1 MKEPVVCHT
10 ASPSPFKY
18 MKELDPENQ
27 GLSAGFLGTNTQ
39 KTKGE
44 RK

>member
-1 MKEPVVCHT
+1 MKEHVVCHT

-18 MKELDPENQ
+18 MKEPDPENQ
-27 GLSAGFLGTNTQ
+27 GLSAGFLATNTQ
-39 KTKGE
+39 KKMGE